1 MVRLEGG
8 GFLVLLK
15 GRECRVIP
23 RFHLF
28 VSDVNQGK
36 ENAGWIQNFLVWL
49 QEWKESSLIFCKML
63 NIWWGVGMC
72 GICNRRLV

>member
-1 MVRLEGG
+1 MRWQGG
-8 GFLVLLK
+8 GFLVLFK
-15 GRECRVIP
+15 GGGCRVTP
-23 RFHLF
+23 RFHLM

-36 ENAGWIQNFLVWL
+36 EKAGWIQDFLVWS
-49 QEWKESSLIFCKML
+49 QEWKDSPSIFCEML